1 MPDTIK
7 VLFRPVSMMI
17 PDYALI
23 AEMMLYAEGF
33 ENAQLLSKKMVK
45 MYKLASEQLS
55 QQDHYDFGMRAVKS
69 VLVMAGSLKRAEPGL
84 TEDITLIRA
93 LRDSNVRF
101 CVCFCL
107 FLFARFFCRIDSA
120 GDLVTGV
127 FALSFHSH
135 QLGFLKVC
143 AVHFFPIFAFCRS
156 PNSWPTICRS
166 SRPSFPTWFRAFKSH
181 RSTMASC
188 SSPSRRRVR
197 R

>member
-101 CVCFCL
+101 LRLCVCLCL
-107 FLFARFFCRIDSA
+107 FASF
-120 GDLVTGV
+120 
-127 FALSFHSH
+127 LS
-135 QLGFLKVC
+135 
-143 AVHFFPIFAFCRS
+143 
-156 PNSWPTICRS
+156 N
-166 SRPSFPTWFRAFKSH
+166 
-181 RSTMASC
+181 
-188 SSPSRRRVR
+188 
-197 R
+197 